1 MDTGSCVLWVFGSD
15 CVKPHCEGHTKFK
28 DSASS
33 TYECIDDKFKIRYA
47 SGKVEGKTV
56 EDTVFFSDKMIAT
69 SQKFGTAS
77 SISVQF
83 PDIDGVLGMV
93 VSLIIGKI

>member
-1 MDTGSCVLWVFGSD
+1 MCVGSSGYWVLCSVGVWVS
-15 CVKPHCEGHTKFK
+15 HTKFK

-93 VSLIIGKI
+93 Q